1 MGYSHR
7 FSPCWCRP
15 DSPTGICILA
25 ALGGLRLSRDGGGQ
39 PLPIDLPRRDG
50 ELYRDRGTPVAKI
63 AISCYVHAQGPRLKR
78 RTTDA
83 S

>member
-25 ALGGLRLSRDGGGQ
+25 ALGGLRLSRDGEGQ
-39 PLPIDLPRRDG
+39 PGFRLTSPDYRCIVMRILTSKSPITIIRSRSF
-50 ELYRDRGTPVAKI
+50 RW
-63 AISCYVHAQGPRLKR
+63 
-78 RTTDA
+78 
-83 S
+83 